1 MDSSL
6 RERVARLGRVQAV
19 SRAESGSPA
28 TLLIEWAGDIRD
40 IQKIPA
46 IEALAHRWMPK
57 LRAMRAV
64 DAMVGDRKAYVYVPK
79 VESLDALTQ
88 ELATAGVKA
97 TALPNAGIDVR
108 AMRETLDLTQ
118 EQFAVRYGLDVDAVR
133 NWETGRRTPD
143 TAAQSYLRA
152 IRGNPE
158 AVETALWSDAAGDE
172 HRGNPSP
179 AAQVENRVTASATE
193 NRAATSRPDERVTA
207 SAAAQCVTP
216 SAA

>member
-1 MDSSL
+1 MSTNSL
-6 RERVARLGRVQAV
+6 LPPGFARLARTPAAGRV
-19 SRAESGSPA
+19 ESGSPA

-64 DAMVGDRKAYVYVPK
+64 DAMVGDRKAFVYIPK
-79 VESLDALTQ
+79 VESLDTLTQ
-88 ELATAGVKA
+88 ELAKAGVKA

-108 AMRETLDLTQ
+108 AIREKLDLTQ
-118 EQFAVRYGLDVDAVR
+118 EQFAVRYGLDVVAVR

-143 TAAQSYLRA
+143 TAALSYLRA
-152 IRGNPE
+152 IRANPE
-158 AVETALWSDAAGDE
+158 AVEAALWSDAAQAED
-172 HRGNPSP
+172 
-179 AAQVENRVTASATE
+179 RVTRSDSVEAEA
-193 NRAATSRPDERVTA
+193 R
-207 SAAAQCVTP
+207 VTP

>member
-19 SRAESGSPA
+19 PRVESGSPA
-28 TLLIEWAGDIRD
+28 TLLIEWARDIRD

-46 IEALAHRWMPK
+46 IEALAHRWIPK

-64 DAMVGDRKAYVYVPK
+64 DVMVADRKAYVYVPK

-88 ELATAGVKA
+88 ELAKAGVKA

-108 AMRETLDLTQ
+108 AIREKLDFTQ
-118 EQFAVRYGLDVDAVR
+118 EQFAVRYGLDVDSVR

-152 IRGNPE
+152 IRANPE
-158 AVETALWSDAAGDE
+158 AVEAALWSDAAEDE
-172 HRGNPSP
+172 RNATPPADAQPGNR
-179 AAQVENRVTASATE
+179 ATASQAEE
-193 NRAATSRPDERVTA
+193 N
-207 SAAAQCVTP
+207 VTP

>member
-19 SRAESGSPA
+19 PRVESGSPA
-28 TLLIEWAGDIRD
+28 TLLIEWARDIRD

-46 IEALAHRWMPK
+46 IEALAHRWIPK

-64 DAMVGDRKAYVYVPK
+64 DAMVLNRKAYVYVPK
-79 VESLDALTQ
+79 VESLEALTQ
-88 ELATAGVKA
+88 ELAKAGVKA

-108 AMRETLDLTQ
+108 AIREKLDFTQ

-152 IRGNPE
+152 IRANPE
-158 AVETALWSDAAGDE
+158 AVEAALWSDAADDDR
-172 HRGNPSP
+172 HAAPSTD
-179 AAQVENRVTASATE
+179 AQSEDRATAS
-193 NRAATSRPDERVTA
+193 RAEAR
-207 SAAAQCVTP
+207 VTP

>member
-19 SRAESGSPA
+19 PRVESGSPA
-28 TLLIEWAGDIRD
+28 TLLIEWARDIRD

-46 IEALAHRWMPK
+46 IEALAHRWIPK

-64 DAMVGDRKAYVYVPK
+64 DVMVADRKAYVYVPK

-88 ELATAGVKA
+88 ELAKAGVKA

-108 AMRETLDLTQ
+108 AIREKLDFTQ

-152 IRGNPE
+152 IRANPE
-158 AVETALWSDAAGDE
+158 AVEAALWSDAAEDE
-172 HRGNPSP
+172 HHATPSTDAQRETRATAP
-179 AAQVENRVTASATE
+179 AKAR
-193 NRAATSRPDERVTA
+193 
-207 SAAAQCVTP
+207 VTP

>member
-1 MDSSL
+1 MSTNSL
-6 RERVARLGRVQAV
+6 LPPGFARLARTPGRGRV
-19 SRAESGSPA
+19 ESGSPVA
-28 TLLIEWAGDIRD
+28 LLIEWAGDIRD
-40 IQKIPA
+40 IQKVPA

-64 DAMVGDRKAYVYVPK
+64 DAMVEDRKSFVYVPK

-88 ELATAGVKA
+88 ELAKAGVAA

-108 AMRETLDLTQ
+108 ALRDKLDLTQ

-152 IRGNPE
+152 IRANPE
-158 AVETALWSDAAGDE
+158 AVEAALWSDVV
-172 HRGNPSP
+172 R
-179 AAQVENRVTASATE
+179 TE
-193 NRAATSRPDERVTA
+193 GRA
-207 SAAAQCVTP
+207 TP